1 MMGVGAQCKHVSQD
15 EFSNYGYL
23 HIAAKL
29 RISVGESQARGATNA
44 AAGVEVRLR
53 RLSYQQSAT

>member
-1 MMGVGAQCKHVSQD
+1 MMGVGAQCKHVSRT
-15 EFSNYGYL
+15 SSRTT
-23 HIAAKL
+23 ATCTSTAKL